1 MAAITAALSKL
12 LALFS
17 SARLLPQR
25 RAEVCAGRVVV
36 ALAAVVGVGCVAVVV
51 VVRAVAG
58 TVTRGVLAAR
68 LGGLA
73 LVERVRVT
81 VGEAAAVR
89 VAVWARVVELLAM
102 RLVVVRLRV
111 TAAGRVAVAV
121 TAVRGRVTTG
131 GALR

>member
-1 MAAITAALSKL
+1 M
-12 LALFS
+12 
-17 SARLLPQR
+17 
-25 RAEVCAGRVVV
+25 VV
-36 ALAAVVGVGCVAVVV
+36 ALVAVVGVGCVAV

-89 VAVWARVVELLAM
+89 VAVWARVVRLLAT